1 MKVKEEYVLKTVG
14 NQTIV
19 VPTGKEA
26 VRFQG
31 MITLNKTAKFLFL
44 LLKEEQSEDTLVQK
58 IIEHY
63 EVDEQRARTDVKAFI
78 ELLEKHQLLETV

>member
-1 MKVKEEYVLKTVG
+1 MKIKEEYVLKTVG

-31 MITLNKTAKFLFL
+31 MITLNKTAKFLFS
-44 LLKEEQSEDTLVQK
+44 LLKEEQTEDTLVQK
-58 IIEHY
+58 LIENY
-63 EVDEQRARTDVKAFI
+63 EIDEVRARTDVLSFI
-78 ELLEKHQLLETV
+78 KLLNEHQLLETK